1 MGKTIRDVAVTA
13 GVSTATVSRALAPGG
28 SGLVAEK
35 TRGRVIAAAEKLGY
49 RMNYA
54 ARSLKRQATMTIGVV
69 FPELANDFFMDVAE
83 GIEQELNTEGYTMIL
98 SSSLNSVDEEKK
110 RISMLAGRMID
121 GILIIPAGSQG
132 EHLQS
137 LSDQGMPIV
146 LVDRVVEGT
155 RLDAV
160 TSDNEKGM
168 FRLTKA
174 LLADGFRRIAFVGGE
189 ITLSSARE
197 RLSGYARA
205 LAEAGIK
212 PEPSWICLGGME
224 VEDGYRLMKSLLNKR
239 NPVEAMVAV
248 NLLVHLG
255 MERCL
260 LDVKRTASGP
270 KQPGL
275 QQSGLQ
281 PSCLQQGMVIAG
293 FDESRYTPFLPACRY
308 IASQDAVG
316 MGRRAG
322 QRIIERIQEKKTV
335 KKEDAEIGSKKTGE
349 RIIRLP
355 VIINRRALHGGKHG
369 N

>member
-1 MGKTIRDVAVTA
+1 MGKTIRDVAAVA
-13 GVSTATVSRALAPGG
+13 GVSTATVSRVLAPEN
-28 SGLVAEK
+28 SRPVAEK
-35 TRGRVIAAAEKLGY
+35 TRNRVMAAAEKLGY
-49 RMNYA
+49 RMNYT
-54 ARSLKRQATMTIGVV
+54 ARSLKRQSTMTVAVV

-83 GIEQELNTEGYTMIL
+83 GIEKELLAEGYTMLL
-98 SSSLNSVDEEKK
+98 SSSLNSVEEEKK
-110 RISMLAGRMID
+110 RISMLADRMVD
-121 GILIIPAGSQG
+121 GMLIIPAGSQG

-146 LVDRVVEGT
+146 LVDRIVEGT
-155 RLDAV
+155 ELDGV
-160 TSDNEKGM
+160 TSDNEEGT

-174 LLADGFRRIAFVGGE
+174 LLGDGFERIAFVGGE
-189 ITLSSARE
+189 ITLSAARE

-224 VEDGYRLMKSLLNKR
+224 VEDGYRWMENLLNKQD
-239 NPVEAMVAV
+239 PLEAMVAV

-260 LDVKRTASGP
+260 LDMGGSKPPV
-270 KQPGL
+270 
-275 QQSGLQ
+275 
-281 PSCLQQGMVIAG
+281 VIAG

-322 QRIIERIQEKKTV
+322 QRIIEKIRMKRALNIKNLK
-335 KKEDAEIGSKKTGE
+335 SGE

-355 VIINRRALHGGKHG
+355 VTIINADVHGGKNG
-369 N
+369 SKSF

>member
-1 MGKTIRDVAVTA
+1 
-13 GVSTATVSRALAPGG
+13 
-28 SGLVAEK
+28 
-35 TRGRVIAAAEKLGY
+35 
-49 RMNYA
+49 
-54 ARSLKRQATMTIGVV
+54 
-69 FPELANDFFMDVAE
+69 
-83 GIEQELNTEGYTMIL
+83 
-98 SSSLNSVDEEKK
+98 VDG
-110 RISMLAGRMID
+110 M
-121 GILIIPAGSQG
+121 LIIPASSQG
-132 EHLQS
+132 EHLQE

-146 LVDRVVEGT
+146 LVDRIVEGNE
-155 RLDAV
+155 LDAV
-160 TSDNEKGM
+160 TSDNEEGT

-224 VEDGYRLMKSLLNKR
+224 VEDGYRQMEELLKR
-239 NPVEAMVAV
+239 RDPPEAMVAV

-260 LDVKRTASGP
+260 LDMK
-270 KQPGL
+270 GL
-275 QQSGLQ
+275 GLSPQ
-281 PSCLQQGMVIAG
+281 VVIAG

-308 IASQDAVG
+308 SASQDAVG

-322 QRIIERIQEKKTV
+322 KRIIEKIREKKNANFENEKPV
-335 KKEDAEIGSKKTGE
+335 E

-355 VIINRRALHGGKHG
+355 VTISCPIDKTA
-369 N
+369 

>member
-1 MGKTIRDVAVTA
+1 MGKTIRDVAAVA
-13 GVSTATVSRALAPGG
+13 GVSTATVSRALAPEN
-28 SGLVAEK
+28 SMPVAEK
-35 TRGRVIAAAEKLGY
+35 TRNRVMAAAEKLGY
-49 RMNYA
+49 RMNYT
-54 ARSLKRQATMTIGVV
+54 ARSLKRQSTMTVAVV

-83 GIEQELNTEGYTMIL
+83 GIEKELLAEGYTMLL
-98 SSSLNSVDEEKK
+98 SSSLNSVEEEKK
-110 RISMLAGRMID
+110 RISMLADRMVD
-121 GILIIPAGSQG
+121 GMLIIPAGSRG

-146 LVDRVVEGT
+146 LVDRIVEGT
-155 RLDAV
+155 ELDGVA
-160 TSDNEKGM
+160 SDNEEGT

-174 LLADGFRRIAFVGGE
+174 LLSDGFKRIAFVGGE
-189 ITLSSARE
+189 ITLSAARE

-224 VEDGYRLMKSLLNKR
+224 VEDGYRWMGNLLAK
-239 NPVEAMVAV
+239 PDPLEAMVAV

-255 MERCL
+255 MERYL
-260 LDVKRTASGP
+260 LDMNGP
-270 KQPGL
+270 KP
-275 QQSGLQ
+275 
-281 PSCLQQGMVIAG
+281 PVVIAG

-322 QRIIERIQEKKTV
+322 QRIIEKIRMKKAV
-335 KKEDAEIGSKKTGE
+335 NIENKKPGE

-355 VIINRRALHGGKHG
+355 VTIINADAHGGRNGGKSF
-369 N
+369 